1 MTPSTST
8 LHPALAALDRA
19 QRELLAG
26 LHEALHAVAATPALV
41 TAWAMLWLDR
51 VPTRDELVRCR
62 ERIVSLAAEL
72 SGMEG

>member
-1 MTPSTST
+1 MATVTSEV
-8 LHPALAALDRA
+8 HPALAALDRE

-26 LHEALHAVAATPALV
+26 LHEDLHAVAATPALV

-51 VPTRDELVRCR
+51 VPSRGELVRCR
-62 ERIVSLAAEL
+62 ERIVSLASEL